1 MKNSQKYQLKI
12 SKVTEQSYASQQS
25 CSVHIYFLW
34 NRFWVSVMRVSNKS
48 RIIWVS
54 FPDLPQEKCYQ
65 VDYLSW
71 ERYSSTGC
79 FSECHDIV
87 VYILYVSLL
96 LVNGIKTCI
105 ILTILLITINL
116 QKVVRVFTQN
126 KTFTSRNVLREPFVF
141 LVIIFSN
148 LVLFS
153 YSSTCWKWYLIF

>member
-1 MKNSQKYQLKI
+1 
-12 SKVTEQSYASQQS
+12 
-25 CSVHIYFLW
+25 
-34 NRFWVSVMRVSNKS
+34 MRVSNKS

-71 ERYSSTGC
+71 EGYSSTGC

-105 ILTILLITINL
+105 IWTILLITINL
-116 QKVVRVFTQN
+116 QKVVFTQN
-126 KTFTSRNVLREPFVF
+126 KTFTSRNVLRELTFV
-141 LVIIFSN
+141 LDIIFSN

-153 YSSTCWKWYLIF
+153 YSLTCWKWYLIFKNWNLMGVERWRDKNIN